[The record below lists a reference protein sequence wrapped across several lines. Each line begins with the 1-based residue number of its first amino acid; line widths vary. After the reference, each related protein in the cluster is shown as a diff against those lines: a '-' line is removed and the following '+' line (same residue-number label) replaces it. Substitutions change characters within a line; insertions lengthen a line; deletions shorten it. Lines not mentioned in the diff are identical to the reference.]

1 VPQNPTLGSAK
12 PADVVLSPDGS
23 RIYAA
28 GADGWIRVY
37 DASTGGQVDSWHV
50 GTTLGGMDISP
61 DGSFLM
67 VTERAPLATNGGYY
81 DRVLTIGAYKV
92 STATGAATTYAT
104 TARGLDY
111 TFYDVAVLSNGQ
123 ALFSQDFSGSGF
135 VSLKVL
141 TLSTGAFTAGYS
153 VGQDSSLT
161 RSGDGSKVLIGE
173 ANNSGGPL
181 DIYTAGTGVTAHAGA
196 NGFNWGIQALSAN
209 GSLVAQYIY
218 NEGVNIYDGALN
230 PVIKLD
236 TLYPS
241 WSGGDVLGLAF
252 DASGANLYVLNSE
265 TDTIDQ
271 LSTTDWHLVR
281 SIALGFDA
289 GPWIGQVGRNGDDR
303 LRLDPTGHFFTVI
316 TAEGLRMVADPD
328 APAFE
333 GTAGADMLT
342 GTAFDDTLN
351 GLDGDD
357 RLVGGSGNDQ
367 LSGGAGDDDLRGGA
381 GVDTFDGGSDDGLE
395 NPNSGYGDRVDF
407 YERAATQAVTADLR
421 TGAISN
427 DGFGNAETMTGIE
440 SLGPG
445 TRFADT
451 FYGNDGRNFLWG
463 SLGDTLYGFGGDDII
478 YLDSKPQSVD
488 GGDGVDELRLGT
500 GGGWLTA
507 DLNGDGVAD
516 IAAASTVGWRVSL
529 QGHYIA
535 ENVSGAIRTTL
546 AGIENVTGS
555 ALSDVLIG
563 DDGAN
568 VLKGGDSRDQL
579 LGNGGNDRLEGG
591 AGSDIIYGDAGDDQL
606 VGGDGDDALHDGP
619 GVDSFDGGAHD
630 GANPVFFIADQLDF
644 DDPDTTSG
652 VIADLRSGIV
662 SNDGYGNVE
671 TMVGI
676 ESLYADNPFADTL
689 YGDDGMNLLLG
700 AGGDSLYGFGGDDWI
715 ELGAAGNVDGGA
727 GWDKLLVFTEGLF
740 AMFDPNAPGTRIDAP
755 EMATGWTINLATGVL
770 IDGYGNTGTITGI
783 EQVWGSHLADFITGD
798 SLDNRLEGDSGNDV
812 FDLSAGGN
820 DYVHGGIGNDYFY
833 FGATFTADDT
843 VDARQQ
849 SDNDTVGLLGNYNL
863 TLGANTLLGV
873 ETLSLLSGT
882 AAGGTEH
889 VTYSITTV
897 DANVPAGGRLTVY
910 AGGLLADE
918 TLFFNGY
925 AETNGALSVYGG
937 AGNDTFAGGP
947 ANDAFVGGAGDDTMY
962 GLGGMDWLEGGLG
975 ADTMRGGPGNDL
987 VVYQS
992 AAESTAAKTDR
1003 ILDFEYVSDH
1013 IDLTRIDANSSA
1025 GGDQA
1030 FSFIGSTAFSHTA
1043 GELRAYQSGA
1053 SWFVEGDVNG
1063 DGNADLVIQVD
1074 SVGGHPLIASDFL
1087 L

>member
-1 VPQNPTLGSAK
+1 VPQNLSLGSAR
-12 PADVVLSPDGS
+12 PTDVVLSPDGS
-23 RIYAA
+23 RIYAP

-37 DASTGGQVDSWHV
+37 STATGTQVDAWHV

-67 VTERAPLATNGGYY
+67 VTERTPLTTQTVDYY
-81 DRVLTIGAYKV
+81 RTLTIGAYKV
-92 STATGAATTYAT
+92 STATGQATTYTT
-104 TARGLDY
+104 TATGGDY

-123 ALFSQDFSGSGF
+123 ALFSQDYSGSGF
-135 VSLKVL
+135 VALKVL
-141 TLSTGAFTAGYS
+141 TLSTGVFAAGS
-153 VGQDSSLT
+153 AIGQDSPLT

-173 ANNSGGPL
+173 ENSSDGPL
-181 DIYTAGTGVTAHAGA
+181 DIYTAGSGITARAGS

-218 NEGVNIYDGALN
+218 NEGVNIFDGSLHSI
-230 PVIKLD
+230 IKLGS
-236 TLYPS
+236 LYPS
-241 WSGGDVLGLAF
+241 WTGGAILGLAF
-252 DASGANLYVLNSE
+252 DPAGANLYVLNSG

-281 SIALGFDA
+281 SVALGFDP
-289 GPWIGQVGRNGDDR
+289 GPWVGQVGGIIDDR
-303 LRLDPTGHFFTVI
+303 LRLDPNGRFFTVI
-316 TAEGLRMVADPD
+316 TQNGLRMVADPNA
-328 APAFE
+328 APFE
-333 GTAGADMLT
+333 GTAGADSLT
-342 GTAFDDTLN
+342 GTAFDDVLN
-351 GLDGDD
+351 GQGGDD
-357 RLVGGSGNDQ
+357 MLVGGSGNDQ

-407 YERAATQAVTADLR
+407 YERSATQAVTADLR

-451 FYGNDGRNFLWG
+451 FYGDDGRNFLWG
-463 SLGDTLYGFGGDDII
+463 SQGDTLYGFGGDDIV

-488 GGDGVDELRLGT
+488 GGDGIDELRLSA

-507 DLNGDGVAD
+507 DLNGDGLAD
-516 IAAASTVGWRVSL
+516 VAAASAVGWRVNL
-529 QGHYIA
+529 QNHYIA
-535 ENVSGAIRTTL
+535 ENVSGAVRTSL
-546 AGIENVTGS
+546 VGIENVTGS
-555 ALSDVLIG
+555 SLADALIG

-568 VLKGGDSRDQL
+568 LLKGGDGNDQL
-579 LGNGGNDRLEGG
+579 YGNGGNDRLEGG
-591 AGSDIIYGDAGDDQL
+591 AGSDIMYGDLGDDQL
-606 VGGDGDDALHDGP
+606 FGGDGNDALHDGP
-619 GVDSFDGGAHD
+619 GVDSFDGGSHAA
-630 GANPVFFIADQLDF
+630 GNPVIFVGDQLDF
-644 DDPDTTSG
+644 DDIDTTAG

-671 TMVGI
+671 TMTGI
-676 ESLYADNPFADTL
+676 ESLYADNPFADIL
-689 YGDDGMNLLLG
+689 YGDDGMNLLVG
-700 AGGDSLYGFGGDDWI
+700 SGGDSLYGFGGDDWL
-715 ELGAAGNVDGGA
+715 ELGGAGNVDGGA
-727 GWDKLLVFTEGLF
+727 GWDKLLVLTEGLF
-740 AMFDPNAPGTRIDAP
+740 AMFDPNAPGMRIEAP

-783 EQVWGSHLADFITGD
+783 EQVWGSHLDDFITGD
-798 SLDNRLEGDSGNDV
+798 ALDNRLEGDSGNDV

-820 DYVHGGIGNDYFY
+820 DFVMGGIGNDYFY
-833 FGATFTADDT
+833 FGAAFTADDT

-849 SDNDTVGLLGNYNL
+849 SDNDTVALLGNYNL

-910 AGGLLADE
+910 GGGLLADE

-937 AGNDTFAGGP
+937 AANDTFAGGP

-962 GLGGMDWLEGGLG
+962 GLGGKDWLEGGLG
-975 ADTMRGGPGNDL
+975 ADTMRGGLGNDL
-987 VVYQS
+987 YVYQS
-992 AAESTAAKTDR
+992 AAESTAAKTDH

-1013 IDLTRIDANSSA
+1013 IDLTRIDANTGA
-1025 GGDQA
+1025 AGDQA
-1030 FSFIGSTAFSHTA
+1030 FSFIGDAAFSHSA

-1053 SWFVEGDVNG
+1053 SWFVQGDVDG

-1074 SVGGHPLIASDFL
+1074 TVSGHAIIASDFL